1 MRNRTRC
8 VLVTGLLFLV
18 LGALSSPAPAAGPG
32 PAESKNVALI
42 GHLDVEGGGMV
53 DVQGTLAVIGHI
65 DPPYA
70 TTLVDVSDITK
81 PTILSRIKTWPGT
94 HSHKARLCGNTL
106 IINVEKY
113 RGWKKGDKV
122 GLAFFDV
129 ADPVHPKEITLME
142 MGGVETE
149 GSGVHRYQVDC
160 ARKLVYLSGS
170 VDGYLGNIS
179 LIVDFSDP
187 KAPKEV
193 GRWWIPGQWVAG
205 GERPTWK
212 GNDFRTH
219 HPLRWGDRLYISLWY
234 GGFAIVDISDIT
246 KPKTV
251 SSLNY
256 HPPYAWPTHT
266 ALRVGHKIL
275 GRDWLLVV
283 DEQIAAGCEHRPAFM
298 LLVDI
303 TNERLPVPVANFQV
317 PEGGK
322 YSYCDGQQD
331 KHFGSHQPHEYVGE
345 DNLVYLTWFAG
356 GLRIVDI
363 SNPYQPRE
371 AGYYVPEPV
380 AGFKFP
386 MSNDVFLD
394 KNGVI
399 YLIDRYNGLDL
410 LKFTGERQTKWK
422 HWGR

>member
-1 MRNRTRC
+1 
-8 VLVTGLLFLV
+8 VLVIGLLLLV
-18 LGALSSPAPAAGPG
+18 LGATGSPAPAASPG
-32 PAESKNVALI
+32 PAEAKNVALI

-53 DVQGTLAVIGHI
+53 DVQGALAAIGHI

-81 PTILSRIKTWPGT
+81 PKILSRIKTWPGT

-113 RGWKKGDKV
+113 RGWKKGEKV

-129 ADPVHPKEITLME
+129 ADPANPKEVTFME
-142 MGGVETE
+142 MGGVETL

-160 ARKLVYLSGS
+160 PRKLVYLSGS
-170 VDGYLGNIS
+170 ADGYLGNIS

-193 GRWWIPGQWVAG
+193 GRWWIPGQWAAG
-205 GERPTWK
+205 GEKPTWK
-212 GNDFRTH
+212 GDDFRTH
-219 HPLRWGDRLYISLWY
+219 HPLRWGDRLYISLWF
-234 GGFAIVDISDIT
+234 GGFAIVDISDIS
-246 KPKTV
+246 KPRTV

-256 HPPYAWPTHT
+256 HPPYESPTHT

-275 GRDWLLVV
+275 GRDWLLVF
-283 DEQIAAGCEHRPAFM
+283 DEDVQDACEHPPAFM
-298 LLVDI
+298 LVVDI
-303 TNERLPVPVANFQV
+303 TNERLPVPVANFQA

-322 YSYCDGQQD
+322 YSYCDGQRG
-331 KHFGSHQPHEYVGE
+331 KRFGSHQPYEYVGE
-345 DNLVYLTWFAG
+345 DNLVYAAWFSG

-363 SNPYQPRE
+363 SNPYRPRE

-386 MSNDVFLD
+386 LSNDVFLD
-394 KNGVI
+394 KRGVI
-399 YLIDRYNGLDL
+399 YLIDRYYGLDL
-410 LKFTGERQTKWK
+410 LKFTGERKTRWK
-422 HWGR
+422 QWGR